1 MTPKLS
7 TEKLILREIKINDLF
22 GIYEIM
28 SDDET
33 MKLFGGPVL
42 TNDLE
47 IKDFIQI
54 VKSEREDGFLFLVNN
69 S

>member
-42 TNDLE
+42 KNDLE
-47 IKDFIQI
+47 IKS
-54 VKSEREDGFLFLVNN
+54 KCCS
-69 S
+69 SP